1 VIAKGRS
8 AADDVEREERSMIRR
23 TMLVATVGLVA
34 LGVGLIGNALATTPS
49 LFTAETAR
57 GPLVD
62 RPLDVN
68 WKFAPESKVKLQT
81 QGPIEVAVQRVVVA
95 PGGTLGWHSHP
106 GPTLVTILSGTMSFY
121 HAEDCTMEV
130 EYRAGQS
137 FSNLPDEIH
146 LARNE
151 GTVDLVIYASYFVP
165 AQTPPVA
172 LRIDQ
177 PSPGPGCP
185 Q

>member
-1 VIAKGRS
+1 MQKGEAPRTTS
-8 AADDVEREERSMIRR
+8 EGRGSMFRR
-23 TMLVATVGLVA
+23 TIVAIVGLMA
-34 LGVGLIGNALATTPS
+34 LGVGLIGNALATPVIS
-49 LFTAETAR
+49 ATAETAR

-68 WKFAPESKVKLQT
+68 WHFSPQTKVKLQT
-81 QGPIEVAVQRVVVA
+81 QGDIEVAYQRITIE

-106 GPTLVTILSGTMSFY
+106 GPTVVTVFQGTLSFY
-121 HAEDCTMEV
+121 HAEECTTEI
-130 EYRAGQS
+130 EYLTGQS

-146 LARNE
+146 MARNE
-151 GTVDLVIYASYFVP
+151 GTQPVVVFASYYVP
-165 AQTPPVA
+165 LQSPPVA

>member
-1 VIAKGRS
+1 
-8 AADDVEREERSMIRR
+8 MIRR
-23 TMLVATVGLVA
+23 TVLLAIVGLVS

-49 LFTAETAR
+49 GFTAETAR

-68 WKFAPESKVKLQT
+68 WRFGPENKMKLQT
-81 QGPIEVAVQRVVVA
+81 QGAVEIAAQRVVVA

-121 HAEDCTMEV
+121 HAEHCTMEI
-130 EYRAGQS
+130 EYRQGQS

-146 LARNE
+146 MARNE
-151 GTVDLVIYASYFVP
+151 GSVDLVIYASYFVP
-165 AQTPPVA
+165 AQTPAVA

>member
-1 VIAKGRS
+1 VQKAGAQQTTFEGR
-8 AADDVEREERSMIRR
+8 RSMIRR
-23 TMLVATVGLVA
+23 TMLAIVGVVA
-34 LGVGLIGNALATTPS
+34 LGGGLIGSGALATPAS

-68 WKFAPESKVKLQT
+68 WKFAPETKVKLQT
-81 QGPIEVAVQRVVVA
+81 QGPIEVAYQRVVIQ

-106 GPTLVTILSGTMSFY
+106 GPTLVTVLRGTLSFY
-121 HAEDCTMEV
+121 HAEDCTMEI

-146 LARNE
+146 MARNE
-151 GTVDLVIYASYFVP
+151 GTEEVVLFASYFVP

-177 PSPGPGCP
+177 PSPGLGCP

>member
-1 VIAKGRS
+1 
-8 AADDVEREERSMIRR
+8 MLRR
-23 TMLVATVGLVA
+23 TLFVTVGLVV
-34 LGVGLIGNALATTPS
+34 LGAGLIGGSALATPVS
-49 LFTAETAR
+49 GASAETAR

-62 RPLDVN
+62 RPLDVTMDFEN
-68 WKFAPESKVKLQT
+68 GSEVELKTK
-81 QGPIEVAVQRVVVA
+81 GPIEVAYQRITIQ

-106 GPTLVTILSGTMSFY
+106 GPTVVTVFQGTLSFY
-121 HAEDCTMEV
+121 HAEDCTTEI
-130 EYRAGQS
+130 EYLTGQS

-151 GTVDLVIYASYFVP
+151 GAQPVVLFASYYVP
-165 AQTPPVA
+165 LQDPPVA

-185 Q
+185 L

>member
-1 VIAKGRS
+1 MNGVRVGR
-8 AADDVEREERSMIRR
+8 RSLIVV
-23 TMLVATVGLVA
+23 LVAVG
-34 LGVGLIGNALATTPS
+34 GVLGLIGGVASATPVSNA
-49 LFTAETAR
+49 TAETAR

-68 WKFAPESKVKLQT
+68 WHFGPGNKVKLQT
-81 QGPIEVAVQRVVVA
+81 QGATEVAFQRIVIT

-106 GPTLVTILSGTMSFY
+106 GPTVVTVRAGTLSFY
-121 HAEDCTMEV
+121 HAEHCTEEV
-130 EYRAGQS
+130 EYATGVS

-151 GTVDLVIYASYFVP
+151 GTQDVVLFAAYFVP
-165 AQTPPVA
+165 VDTPPVA

-177 PSPGPGCP
+177 PSPGADCP
-185 Q
+185 A